1 MANRHMKRHSTSLII
16 RNTQIKTIVRHH
28 FASVRM
34 IMVKKLQIKNAGD
47 GAEKGKASCTFL
59 LYTDETSMEN
69 SLKVLQKSKNRVAI

>member
-1 MANRHMKRHSTSLII
+1 
-16 RNTQIKTIVRHH
+16 
-28 FASVRM
+28 
-34 IMVKKLQIKNAGD
+34 MVKKLQIKNAGD